1 MHHGQGLQLLLEVVN
16 RLADHLSEV
25 EVGEEEEEE
34 HHHDSMAKEA
44 VVEE

>member
-25 EVGEEEEEE
+25 EVGEEEEE
-34 HHHDSMAKEA
+34 HHHDSMAKE
-44 VVEE
+44 VVEEE